1 MPAVSVIIPTHNRA
15 QFLSEAIDS
24 VFAQTYQ
31 DWELIVVDDGSTD
44 ATPDVVQRY
53 GQRGHPVRYH
63 HQTPQ
68 GPGAARNAGLALATG
83 EFIAFLDDDDLWLPK
98 KLGTQ
103 VGYLRHHPDAGFVYC
118 PMQILEPDGRWGGRK
133 PSAVHE
139 PTWEALL
146 RHSFIPPSVV
156 ARRVCFDTCGAFA
169 EGLAVAEDYDLW
181 LRVGRQFPF
190 GATTEPLAVY
200 RRHGANVTRQMTSR
214 SYECHVQIFQRL
226 REDTVSSHGHRAIVD
241 ARLAKEWHLL
251 GKAYL
256 EERRYAEACEAFLHE
271 IGLNPFGGLAF
282 VSVGDS
288 LRQRFAKLSKPYL
301 ATAYAALAAM
311 RMR

>member
-1 MPAVSVIIPTHNRA
+1 MPAVSVIIPTRNRA
-15 QFLSEAIDS
+15 ALLEEAITS

-44 ATPDVVQRY
+44 HTPSVVQRY
-53 GQRGHPVRYH
+53 DQRGHLVRYH
-63 HQTPQ
+63 HQVSQ
-68 GPGAARNAGLALATG
+68 GPGAARNTGLALARG
-83 EFIAFLDDDDLWLPK
+83 EFIAFLDDDDLWLPE

-103 VGYLRHHPDAGFVYC
+103 VGYLRRHPDVGFVYC
-118 PMQILEPDGRWGGRK
+118 PMRVLEPDGRWDGMK
-133 PSAVHE
+133 PSAAHE

-156 ARRVCFDTCGAFA
+156 VRRVCFDACGAFA
-169 EGLAVAEDYDLW
+169 EHLAVAEDYDLW
-181 LRVGRQFPF
+181 LRVGRRFPF

-200 RRHGANVTRQMTSR
+200 RRHGANVTRHMTSR

-226 REDTVSSHGHRAIVD
+226 RKDHAESPRHRAIVEG
-241 ARLAKEWHLL
+241 RLAKEWHLL

-256 EERRYAEACEAFLHE
+256 EERRYPEACEAFLRE
-271 IGLNPFGGLAF
+271 IGINPFGG
-282 VSVGDS
+282 
-288 LRQRFAKLSKPYL
+288 SKPYL
-301 ATAYAALAAM
+301 AVAYAALAAM